1 MEIYQLGIFKGKNNE
16 LLKQLRPIDDD
27 LMERIVDEVLE
38 TDFLVDDPIFIYKNM
53 QQSHY
58 PALDYSKLEQ
68 KLQQVIE
75 LSNGVSRNVVQTEKQ
90 GDAFN
95 RVFINN
101 RQSGPIQ
108 CRFYLSPEP
117 QKMHGMVYM
126 LFQEFLNQHLP
137 LQFKYQLQNDAYRC
151 DRIVIYSDRNHK
163 DDVERAIAKVYQ
175 AHPQL
180 FEGSDRSLSWLYPS
194 KIPNVYI
201 APETPGTSFG
211 MQFAELIPNAKAI
224 FDYLYQLKNSD
235 SKISFRSKEEEQ
247 QVRNEVKKI
256 VVSLLCREGMTL
268 TSDDI
273 PSQLCGYDDPDRHLS
288 IIYQYGTGKLYQT
301 FQSGNNKY
309 IATYENSDTGR
320 ALLQK
325 TAYGTVRPKVDQQV
339 PGISIQKISL
349 DDKEKN
355 PQKVKRRPNP
365 NEGSHS

>member
-1 MEIYQLGIFKGKNNE
+1 MELYQLGIFKGKYNE
-16 LLKQLRPIDDD
+16 LFKKLRPIDDD
-27 LMERIVDEVLE
+27 VMERIVDEVLE
-38 TDFLVDDPIFIYKNM
+38 TDFLEDPICIYKEM

-58 PALDYSKLEQ
+58 PVLDYSKLEQ

-75 LSNGVSRNVVQTEKQ
+75 LSDGVSRNVVQTEKQ
-90 GDAFN
+90 DNAFN

-101 RQSGPIQ
+101 RQSGPVQ

-137 LQFKYQLQNDAYRC
+137 IQFKYQLQPDAYRC
-151 DRIVIYSDRNHK
+151 DRIVVYSDSNHK
-163 DDVERAIAKVYQ
+163 DDVERAIAKVY
-175 AHPQL
+175 ASNPQL

-224 FDYLYQLKNSD
+224 FDYLYQSKNSD
-235 SKISFRSKEEEQ
+235 QKISFRSKEEEQ
-247 QVRNEVKKI
+247 QARNEVKKI
-256 VVSLLCREGMTL
+256 VVSLLCREGMAL
-268 TSDDI
+268 TNDDI
-273 PSQLCGYDDPDRHLS
+273 PYYLCGYDDPDYKLS
-288 IIYQYGTGKLYQT
+288 IAYQYRTGKLYQT
-301 FQSGNNKY
+301 FQSGNDKY
-309 IATYENSDTGR
+309 TLTYENSDTGR
-320 ALLQK
+320 SLLRK

-349 DDKEKN
+349 DNKEKN